1 MNISNKLK
9 ILYNSSYI
17 ENDNNNSI
25 NIDNISLET
34 IKFKYKNKNIKNI

>member
-1 MNISNKLK
+1 MNISNKIK

-25 NIDNISLET
+25 DIDNISLET
-34 IKFKYKNKNIKNI
+34 IKFK